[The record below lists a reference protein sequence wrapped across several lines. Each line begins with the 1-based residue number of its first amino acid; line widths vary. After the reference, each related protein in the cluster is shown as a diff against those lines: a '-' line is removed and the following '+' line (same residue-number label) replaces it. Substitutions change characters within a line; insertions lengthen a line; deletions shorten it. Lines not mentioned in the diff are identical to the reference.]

1 MNKKRRDLSRF
12 ALFIAIVVLVNIIGG
27 LKFFRIDLTAEKR
40 YTLSD
45 ATINLLESVQDIM
58 LVKVYLE
65 GDFPAGF
72 QRLEVE
78 AKQMLDEFRAY
89 NPNIQYTFVDPS
101 DNDSE
106 EETNNLYQQLQFKG
120 LKPYQLSINNKDGNS
135 VKTIFPGAIFN
146 YGEKEGAALLLL
158 DQLGAAPEQQI
169 NTSIENLEFTLANT
183 IRSLVSDDK
192 PLVGFLQG
200 HDELG
205 PREIADFAK
214 DISDNYRVDLFNIRE
229 FKSDSSGES
238 LSIAQQQI
246 RLNRFDAM
254 VIAKPQKAFTD
265 LDKYLL
271 DQFIMNGGKSIWLLD
286 AVSAS
291 MDSLSSASQFMS
303 LPLFDRLQLNDM
315 LFKYGVRVNTDLVT
329 DLVGAGVNDQRKIRP
344 WIYFPMVMPQVK
356 HPIAKDLNAI
366 WLRFASSL
374 DTVMAEGVKKTVLLR
389 SSPYSARLATP
400 HIVSLAKLYDPPP
413 RQQYRE
419 SGIPLALLLE
429 GKFSS
434 AFKNRLSPKA
444 GAEEL
449 KIKEESA
456 QNQILVVGDGDLMQN
471 QFNVVNPNIPKGAPL
486 PLGYDQY
493 TNTQYGNKDFLVNA
507 LDYMLDDKGLIA
519 IRSRELKIR
528 LLDLEKAKDERLF
541 WQLINT
547 LIPLALLLLMA
558 FANTWWRKKKYL
570 KS

>member
-1 MNKKRRDLSRF
+1 MNKKKRDLSRF
-12 ALFIAIVVLVNIIGG
+12 ALFIAIVILINIIGG
-27 LKFFRIDLTAEKR
+27 LKFFRIDLTGEKR

-45 ATINLLESVQDIM
+45 ATINLLEEVQDIM
-58 LVKVYLE
+58 LVKVFLE

-72 QRLEVE
+72 QRLEIE
-78 AKQMLDEFRAY
+78 TKQMLDEFRAY

-101 DNDSE
+101 NNDTE
-106 EETNNLYQQLQFKG
+106 EETTKLYQQLQFKG
-120 LKPYQLSINNKDGNS
+120 LKPYQLSIKNSDGNS
-135 VKTIFPGAIFN
+135 VKTIFPGAILN
-146 YGEKEGAALLLL
+146 YGEKEAAALLLL
-158 DQLGAAPEQQI
+158 DQLGAAPENQI

-200 HDELG
+200 HGELG

-214 DISDNYRVDLFNIRE
+214 DISANYRVDLFDIRE
-229 FKSDSSGES
+229 FKSDSSGGS
-238 LSIAQQQI
+238 LSITQQQI
-246 RLNRFDAM
+246 RLNRFNAM
-254 VIAKPQKAFTD
+254 IIAKPQRAFTD

-271 DQFIMNGGKSIWLLD
+271 DQFIMNGGKTIWLLD
-286 AVSAS
+286 AAAAS
-291 MDSLSSASQFMS
+291 MDSLSEASQFMS

-329 DLVGAGVNDQRKIRP
+329 DLVGAGVNDQKKIRP
-344 WIYFPMVMPQVK
+344 WVYFPMVMPQVN

-374 DTVMAEGVKKTVLLR
+374 DTVMAGGVKKTVLLK

-400 HIVSLAKLYDPPP
+400 HIVSLAKLYNPPP
-413 RQQYRE
+413 RSQFRE
-419 SGIPLALLLE
+419 AGIPLAVLLE
-429 GKFSS
+429 GNFTS
-434 AFKNRLSPKA
+434 AFKNRLSPKE
-444 GAEEL
+444 GSENL
-449 KIKEESA
+449 RVKEESN
-456 QNQILVVGDGDLMQN
+456 QNQMLVVADGDLLLN

-493 TNTQYGNKDFLVNA
+493 TNTQYGNKDFLVNT

-528 LLDLEKAKDERLF
+528 LLDLEKVKDERLF
-541 WQLINT
+541 WQMVNT
-547 LIPLALLLLMA
+547 LIPVILLLLMA
-558 FANTWWRKKKYL
+558 LLNTWWRKTKYL

>member
-12 ALFIAIVVLVNIIGG
+12 ALFIAIVLLVNIIGG

-45 ATINLLESVQDIM
+45 ATLNMLESIQDVM
-58 LVKVYLE
+58 LVKVYLAGE
-65 GDFPAGF
+65 FPAGF
-72 QRLEVE
+72 QRLETE
-78 AKQMLDEFRAY
+78 TKQMLDEFRAY
-89 NPNIQYTFVDPS
+89 NPNIQYTFLDPS
-101 DNDSE
+101 NNNTE
-106 EETNNLYQQLQFKG
+106 EETTKQYQQLQFKG
-120 LKPYQLSINNKDGNS
+120 LKPYQLSIKNSDGNS
-135 VKTIFPGAIFN
+135 VKTIFPGAVLN
-146 YGEKEGAALLLL
+146 YGEKEAAALLLL
-158 DQLGAAPEQQI
+158 DQIGASPENQI
-169 NTSIENLEFTLANT
+169 NSSIENLEFTLANA
-183 IRSLVSDDK
+183 IRSLVAEEK

-200 HDELG
+200 HEELG
-205 PREIADFAK
+205 PKDIADFAK
-214 DISDNYRVDLFNIRE
+214 SISANYSANLFNIRE

-254 VIAKPQKAFTD
+254 VIAKPQKGFNN

-271 DQFIMNGGKSIWLLD
+271 DQFIMNGGKTIWLLD
-286 AVSAS
+286 AAVAS
-291 MDSLSSASQFMS
+291 MDSLSNASQFMS

-329 DLVGAGVNDQRKIRP
+329 DLVGAGVNDQKKIRP
-344 WIYFPMVMPQVK
+344 WVYFPMVMPQVN

-374 DTVMAEGVKKTVLLR
+374 DTVMAAGIKKTILLK

-400 HIVSLAKLYDPPP
+400 HIVSLGKLYDPPP
-413 RQQYRE
+413 RRQFRE
-419 SGIPLALLLE
+419 AGIPLAVLLE

-434 AFKNRLSPKA
+434 VFKNRLSPKV
-444 GAEEL
+444 GAENL
-449 KIKEESA
+449 KTKEESS
-456 QNQILVVGDGDLMQN
+456 QNQMLVVADGDIILN
-471 QFNVVNPNIPKGAPL
+471 QFNLVNPNIPKGAPL

-493 TNTQYGNKDFLVNA
+493 TNTQYGNKDFLVNT

-528 LLDLEKAKDERLF
+528 LLDLEQIKEERLY
-541 WQLINT
+541 WQLLNT
-547 LIPLALLLLMA
+547 IVPLLLLILMA
-558 FANTWWRKKKYL
+558 LANTWWRRKKYV

>member
-12 ALFIAIVVLVNIIGG
+12 ALFIAIVILINIISG
-27 LKFFRIDLTAEKR
+27 LKFFRIDLTGEKR

-45 ATINLLESVQDIM
+45 ATINLLEEVQDIM

-72 QRLEVE
+72 QRLETE
-78 AKQMLDEFRAY
+78 TKQMLDEFRAY

-101 DNDSE
+101 NNDTE
-106 EETNNLYQQLQFKG
+106 EETTKLYQQLQFKG
-120 LKPYQLSINNKDGNS
+120 LKPYQLSIKNSDGNS
-135 VKTIFPGAIFN
+135 VKTIFPGAILN
-146 YGEKEGAALLLL
+146 YGEKEAAALLLL
-158 DQLGAAPEQQI
+158 DQLGAAPENQI

-200 HDELG
+200 HGELG

-214 DISDNYRVDLFNIRE
+214 DISANYRVDLFDIRE
-229 FKSDSSGES
+229 FKSDSSGGS
-238 LSIAQQQI
+238 LSINQQQI
-246 RLNRFDAM
+246 RLNRFNAM
-254 VIAKPQKAFTD
+254 IIAKPQRAFTD

-271 DQFIMNGGKSIWLLD
+271 DQFIMNGGKTIWLLD
-286 AVSAS
+286 AAGAS
-291 MDSLSSASQFMS
+291 MDSLSEASQFMS

-329 DLVGAGVNDQRKIRP
+329 DLVGAGVNDQKKIRP
-344 WIYFPMVMPQVK
+344 WVYFPMVMPQVN

-374 DTVMAEGVKKTVLLR
+374 DTVMAGGVKKTVLLK

-400 HIVSLAKLYDPPP
+400 HIVSLAKLYNPPP
-413 RQQYRE
+413 RSQFRE
-419 SGIPLALLLE
+419 AGIPLAILLE
-429 GKFSS
+429 GNFTS
-434 AFKNRLSPKA
+434 AFKNRLSPKE
-444 GAEEL
+444 GSENL
-449 KIKEESA
+449 RVKEESN
-456 QNQILVVGDGDLMQN
+456 QNQMLVVADGDLLMN

-493 TNTQYGNKDFLVNA
+493 TNTQYGNKDFLVNT

-528 LLDLEKAKDERLF
+528 LLDLEKVKDERLF
-541 WQLINT
+541 WQMVNT
-547 LIPLALLLLMA
+547 LIPVVLLLLMA
-558 FANTWWRKKKYL
+558 LLNTWWRKKKYL

>member
-12 ALFIAIVVLVNIIGG
+12 ALFIAIVILINIISG
-27 LKFFRIDLTAEKR
+27 LKFFRIDLTGEKR

-45 ATINLLESVQDIM
+45 ATINLLEEVQDIM

-72 QRLEVE
+72 QRLETE
-78 AKQMLDEFRAY
+78 TKQMLDEFRAY

-101 DNDSE
+101 NNDTE
-106 EETNNLYQQLQFKG
+106 EETTKLYQQLQFKG
-120 LKPYQLSINNKDGNS
+120 LKPYQLSIKNSDGNS
-135 VKTIFPGAIFN
+135 VKTIFPGAILN
-146 YGEKEGAALLLL
+146 YGEKEAAALLLL
-158 DQLGAAPEQQI
+158 DQLGAAPENQI

-200 HDELG
+200 HGELG

-214 DISDNYRVDLFNIRE
+214 DISANYRVDLFDIRE
-229 FKSDSSGES
+229 FKSDSSGGS
-238 LSIAQQQI
+238 LSITQQQI
-246 RLNRFDAM
+246 RLNRFNAM
-254 VIAKPQKAFTD
+254 IIAKPQRAFTD

-271 DQFIMNGGKSIWLLD
+271 DQFIMNGGKTIWLLD
-286 AVSAS
+286 AVAAS
-291 MDSLSSASQFMS
+291 MDSLSEASQFMS

-329 DLVGAGVNDQRKIRP
+329 DLVGAGVNDQKKIRP
-344 WIYFPMVMPQVK
+344 WVYFPMVMPQVN

-374 DTVMAEGVKKTVLLR
+374 DTVMAGGVKKTVLLK

-400 HIVSLAKLYDPPP
+400 HIVSLAKLYNPPP
-413 RQQYRE
+413 RSQFRE
-419 SGIPLALLLE
+419 AGIPLAILLE
-429 GKFSS
+429 GNFTS
-434 AFKNRLSPKA
+434 AFKNRLSPKE
-444 GAEEL
+444 GSENL
-449 KIKEESA
+449 RVKEESN
-456 QNQILVVGDGDLMQN
+456 QNQMLVVADGDLLMN

-493 TNTQYGNKDFLVNA
+493 TNTQYGNKDFLVNT

-528 LLDLEKAKDERLF
+528 LLDLEKVKDERLF
-541 WQLINT
+541 WQMVNT
-547 LIPLALLLLMA
+547 LIPVVLLLLMA
-558 FANTWWRKKKYL
+558 LLNTWWRKKKYL

>member
-12 ALFIAIVVLVNIIGG
+12 ALFIAIVLLVNIIGG

-45 ATINLLESVQDIM
+45 ATLNMLESIQDVM
-58 LVKVYLE
+58 LVKVYLAGE
-65 GDFPAGF
+65 FPAGF
-72 QRLEVE
+72 QRLETE
-78 AKQMLDEFRAY
+78 TKQMLDEFRAY
-89 NPNIQYTFVDPS
+89 NPNIQYTFLDPS
-101 DNDSE
+101 NNNTE
-106 EETNNLYQQLQFKG
+106 EETTKQYQQLQFKG
-120 LKPYQLSINNKDGNS
+120 LKPYQLSIKNSDGNS
-135 VKTIFPGAIFN
+135 VKTIFPGAVLN
-146 YGEKEGAALLLL
+146 YGEKEAAALLLL
-158 DQLGAAPEQQI
+158 DQIGASPENQI
-169 NTSIENLEFTLANT
+169 NSSIENLEFTLAKS
-183 IRSLVSDDK
+183 IRSLVAEEK

-200 HDELG
+200 HEELG
-205 PREIADFAK
+205 PKDIADFAK
-214 DISDNYRVDLFNIRE
+214 SISANYNANLFNIRE

-254 VIAKPQKAFTD
+254 VIAKPQKGFNN

-271 DQFIMNGGKSIWLLD
+271 DQFIMNGGKTIWLLD
-286 AVSAS
+286 AAVAS
-291 MDSLSSASQFMS
+291 MDSLSNASQFMS

-329 DLVGAGVNDQRKIRP
+329 DLVGAGVNDQKKIRP
-344 WIYFPMVMPQVK
+344 WVYFPMVMPQVN

-374 DTVMAEGVKKTVLLR
+374 DTVMAAGIKKTILLK

-400 HIVSLAKLYDPPP
+400 HIVSLGKLYDPPP
-413 RQQYRE
+413 RRQFRE
-419 SGIPLALLLE
+419 AGIPLAVLLE

-434 AFKNRLSPKA
+434 VFKNRLSPKV
-444 GAEEL
+444 GAENL
-449 KIKEESA
+449 KTKEESS
-456 QNQILVVGDGDLMQN
+456 QNQMLVVADGDIILN
-471 QFNVVNPNIPKGAPL
+471 QFNLVNPNIPKGAPL

-493 TNTQYGNKDFLVNA
+493 TNTQYGNKDFLVNT

-528 LLDLEKAKDERLF
+528 LLDLEQIKEERLY
-541 WQLINT
+541 WQLLNT
-547 LIPLALLLLMA
+547 IVPLLLLILMA
-558 FANTWWRKKKYL
+558 LANTWWRRKKYV

>member
-1 MNKKRRDLSRF
+1 MNKKRRDISRF
-12 ALFIAIVVLVNIIGG
+12 ALFIAIVILVNIIGG
-27 LKFFRIDLTAEKR
+27 LKFFRIDLTGEKR

-45 ATINLLESVQDIM
+45 ATIELLKEVQDVM

-72 QRLEVE
+72 QRLETE
-78 AKQMLDEFRAY
+78 TKQMLDEFRAY

-101 DNDSE
+101 ANDSE
-106 EETNNLYQQLQFKG
+106 EETNKLYQQLQFKG
-120 LKPYQLSINNKDGNS
+120 LKPYQLSIKNSDGNS
-135 VKTIFPGAIFN
+135 VKTIFPGAILN
-146 YGEKEGAALLLL
+146 YGEKEASALLLL
-158 DQLGAAPEQQI
+158 DQLGAAPENQI

-200 HDELG
+200 HGELG

-214 DISDNYRVDLFNIRE
+214 DISANYRVDLFDIRE

-238 LSIAQQQI
+238 LSIAQQQT
-246 RLNRFDAM
+246 RLNRFNAM
-254 VIAKPQKAFTD
+254 IIAKPQKAFTD

-271 DQFIMNGGKSIWLLD
+271 DQFIMNGGKTIWLLD
-286 AVSAS
+286 AAAAS
-291 MDSLSSASQFMS
+291 MDSLSEASQFMS

-315 LFKYGVRVNTDLVT
+315 LFRYGVRVNTDLVT
-329 DLVGAGVNDQRKIRP
+329 DLVGAGVNDQKKIRP
-344 WIYFPMVMPQVK
+344 WVYFPMVMPQVS

-366 WLRFASSL
+366 WLRFASSI
-374 DTVMAEGVKKTVLLR
+374 DTVMAVGVTKTVLLK

-400 HIVSLAKLYDPPP
+400 HIVSLAKLYNPPP
-413 RQQYRE
+413 RGQFRE
-419 SGIPLALLLE
+419 AGIPLAVLLE
-429 GKFSS
+429 GNFTSV
-434 AFKNRLSPKA
+434 FKNRLSPKA
-444 GAEEL
+444 GAENL
-449 KIKEESA
+449 KIKEESSK
-456 QNQILVVGDGDLMQN
+456 NQMLVVADGDMILN

-493 TNTQYGNKDFLVNA
+493 TNTQYGNKDFLVNT

-528 LLDLEKAKDERLF
+528 LLDLEKVKDERLF
-541 WQLINT
+541 WQLVNT
-547 LIPLALLLLMA
+547 LIPVILLLLMA
-558 FANTWWRKKKYL
+558 MLNTWWRKKKYL

>member
-12 ALFIAIVVLVNIIGG
+12 ALFIAIVILVNIIGG

-40 YTLSD
+40 YTLAD
-45 ATINLLESVQDIM
+45 ATINLLESVQDVM

-72 QRLEVE
+72 QRLETE
-78 AKQMLDEFRAY
+78 TKQMLDEFRAY

-101 DNDSE
+101 ANDTE
-106 EETNNLYQQLQFKG
+106 EETNKLYQQLQYKG
-120 LKPYQLSINNKDGNS
+120 LKPYQLSIKNNDGNS
-135 VKTIFPGAIFN
+135 VKTIFPGAVLN
-146 YGEKEGAALLLL
+146 YGEKEASSLLLL
-158 DQLGAAPEQQI
+158 DQLGAAPENQI
-169 NTSIENLEFTLANT
+169 NSSIENLEFTLANT
-183 IRSLVSDDK
+183 IRSLVAEDK

-200 HDELG
+200 HGELG

-214 DISDNYRVDLFNIRE
+214 GISTNYSVDLFNIRE

-238 LSIAQQQI
+238 LSLAQQQI
-246 RLNRFDAM
+246 RLNRFNAM
-254 VIAKPQKAFTD
+254 IIAKPQKPFTD

-271 DQFIMNGGKSIWLLD
+271 DQFIMNGGKAIWLLD
-286 AVSAS
+286 AAAAS
-291 MDSLSSASQFMS
+291 MDSLSEASQFMS

-315 LFKYGVRVNTDLVT
+315 LFRYGVRVNTDLVT
-329 DLVGAGVNDQRKIRP
+329 DLVGAGVNDQKKIRP
-344 WIYFPMVMPQVK
+344 WVYFPLVMPQVN
-356 HPIAKDLNAI
+356 HPIVKDLNAI

-374 DTVMAEGVKKTVLLR
+374 DTVRAQGVKKTILLK

-400 HIVSLAKLYDPPP
+400 HIVSLAKLYNPPP
-413 RQQYRE
+413 RAQFRE
-419 SGIPLALLLE
+419 AGIPLAVLLE
-429 GKFSS
+429 GKFTS

-444 GAEEL
+444 SGENL
-449 KIKEESA
+449 KIREESSE
-456 QNQILVVGDGDLMQN
+456 NQMLVVADGDILLN

-507 LDYMLDDKGLIA
+507 LDFMLDDKGLIA

-528 LLDLEKAKDERLF
+528 LLDLEKVKEERLF

-547 LIPLALLLLMA
+547 TIPIILLLSMA
-558 FANTWWRKKKYL
+558 GLNTWWRRKKYL
-570 KS
+570 KN

>member
-12 ALFIAIVVLVNIIGG
+12 ALFIAIVLLVNIIGG

-45 ATINLLESVQDIM
+45 ATLNMLESIQDVM
-58 LVKVYLE
+58 LVKVYLAGE
-65 GDFPAGF
+65 FPAGF
-72 QRLEVE
+72 QRLETE
-78 AKQMLDEFRAY
+78 TKQMLDEFRAY
-89 NPNIQYTFVDPS
+89 NPNIQYTFLDPS
-101 DNDSE
+101 NNNTE
-106 EETNNLYQQLQFKG
+106 EETTKQYQQLQFKG
-120 LKPYQLSINNKDGNS
+120 LKPYQLSIKNSDGNS
-135 VKTIFPGAIFN
+135 VKTIFPGAVLN
-146 YGEKEGAALLLL
+146 YGEKEAAALLLL
-158 DQLGAAPEQQI
+158 DQIGASPENQI
-169 NTSIENLEFTLANT
+169 NSSIENLEFTLANA
-183 IRSLVSDDK
+183 IRSLVAEEK

-200 HDELG
+200 HEELG
-205 PREIADFAK
+205 PKDIADFAK
-214 DISDNYRVDLFNIRE
+214 SISANYNANLFNIRE

-254 VIAKPQKAFTD
+254 VIAKPQKGFNN

-271 DQFIMNGGKSIWLLD
+271 DQFIMNGGKTIWLLD
-286 AVSAS
+286 AAVAS
-291 MDSLSSASQFMS
+291 MDSLSNASQFMS

-329 DLVGAGVNDQRKIRP
+329 DLVGAGVNDQKKIRP
-344 WIYFPMVMPQVK
+344 WVYFPMVMPQVN

-374 DTVMAEGVKKTVLLR
+374 DTVMAAGIKKTVLLK

-400 HIVSLAKLYDPPP
+400 HIVSLGKLYDPPP
-413 RQQYRE
+413 RRQFRE
-419 SGIPLALLLE
+419 AGIPLAVLLE

-434 AFKNRLSPKA
+434 VFKNRLSPKV
-444 GAEEL
+444 GAENL
-449 KIKEESA
+449 KTKEESS
-456 QNQILVVGDGDLMQN
+456 QNQMLVVADGDIILN
-471 QFNVVNPNIPKGAPL
+471 QFNLVNPNIPKGAPL

-493 TNTQYGNKDFLVNA
+493 TNTQYGNKDFLVNT

-528 LLDLEKAKDERLF
+528 LLDLEQIKEERLY
-541 WQLINT
+541 WQLLNT
-547 LIPLALLLLMA
+547 IVPLLLLILMA
-558 FANTWWRKKKYL
+558 LANTWWRRKKYV

>member
-12 ALFIAIVVLVNIIGG
+12 ALFIAIVLLVNIIGG

-45 ATINLLESVQDIM
+45 ATLNMLESIQDVM
-58 LVKVYLE
+58 LVKVYLAGE
-65 GDFPAGF
+65 FPAGF
-72 QRLEVE
+72 QRLETE
-78 AKQMLDEFRAY
+78 TKQMLDEFRAY
-89 NPNIQYTFVDPS
+89 NPNIQYTFLDPS
-101 DNDSE
+101 NNSTE
-106 EETNNLYQQLQFKG
+106 EETTTQYQQLQFKG
-120 LKPYQLSINNKDGNS
+120 LKPYQLTIKNSDGNS
-135 VKTIFPGAIFN
+135 VKTIFPGAVLN
-146 YGEKEGAALLLL
+146 YGEKEAAALLLL
-158 DQLGAAPEQQI
+158 DQIGASPENQI
-169 NTSIENLEFTLANT
+169 NSSIENLEFTLANA
-183 IRSLVSDDK
+183 IRSLVAEEK

-200 HDELG
+200 HEELG
-205 PREIADFAK
+205 PKDIADFAK
-214 DISDNYRVDLFNIRE
+214 SISANYSANLFNIRE

-254 VIAKPQKAFTD
+254 VIAKPQKGFNN

-271 DQFIMNGGKSIWLLD
+271 DQFIMNGGKTIWLLD
-286 AVSAS
+286 AAVAS
-291 MDSLSSASQFMS
+291 MDSLSNASQFMS

-329 DLVGAGVNDQRKIRP
+329 DLVGAGVNDQKKIRP
-344 WIYFPMVMPQVK
+344 WVYFPMVMPQVN

-374 DTVMAEGVKKTVLLR
+374 DTVMAAGIKKTVLLK

-400 HIVSLAKLYDPPP
+400 HIVSLGKLYDPPP
-413 RQQYRE
+413 RRQFRE
-419 SGIPLALLLE
+419 AGIPLAVLLE

-434 AFKNRLSPKA
+434 VFKNRLSPKV
-444 GAEEL
+444 GAENL
-449 KIKEESA
+449 KTKEESS
-456 QNQILVVGDGDLMQN
+456 QNQMLVVADGDIILN
-471 QFNVVNPNIPKGAPL
+471 QFNLVNPNIPKGAPL

-493 TNTQYGNKDFLVNA
+493 TNTQYGNKDFLVNT

-528 LLDLEKAKDERLF
+528 LLDLEQIKEERLY
-541 WQLINT
+541 WQLLNT
-547 LIPLALLLLMA
+547 IVPLLLLILMA
-558 FANTWWRKKKYL
+558 LANTWWRRKKYV

>member
-1 MNKKRRDLSRF
+1 MNKKKRDLSRF
-12 ALFIAIVVLVNIIGG
+12 ALFIAIVILINIIGG
-27 LKFFRIDLTAEKR
+27 LKFFRIDLTGEKR

-45 ATINLLESVQDIM
+45 ATINLLEEVQDIM

-72 QRLEVE
+72 QRLEIE
-78 AKQMLDEFRAY
+78 TKQMLDEFRAY

-101 DNDSE
+101 NNDTE
-106 EETNNLYQQLQFKG
+106 EETTKLYQQLQFKG
-120 LKPYQLSINNKDGNS
+120 LKPYQLSIKNSDGNS
-135 VKTIFPGAIFN
+135 VKTIFPGAILN
-146 YGEKEGAALLLL
+146 YGEKEAAALLLL
-158 DQLGAAPEQQI
+158 DQLGAAPENQI

-200 HDELG
+200 HGELG

-214 DISDNYRVDLFNIRE
+214 DISANYRVDLFDIRE
-229 FKSDSSGES
+229 FKSDSSGGS
-238 LSIAQQQI
+238 LSITQQQI
-246 RLNRFDAM
+246 RLNRFNAM
-254 VIAKPQKAFTD
+254 IIAKPQRAFTD

-271 DQFIMNGGKSIWLLD
+271 DQFIMNGGKTIWLLD
-286 AVSAS
+286 AAAAS
-291 MDSLSSASQFMS
+291 MDSLSEASQFMS

-329 DLVGAGVNDQRKIRP
+329 DLVGAGVNDQKKIRP
-344 WIYFPMVMPQVK
+344 WVYFPMVMPQVN

-374 DTVMAEGVKKTVLLR
+374 DTVMAGGVKKTVLLK

-400 HIVSLAKLYDPPP
+400 HIVSLAKLYNPPP
-413 RQQYRE
+413 RSQFRE
-419 SGIPLALLLE
+419 AGIPLAVLLE
-429 GKFSS
+429 GNFTS
-434 AFKNRLSPKA
+434 AFKNRLSPKE
-444 GAEEL
+444 GSENL
-449 KIKEESA
+449 RVKEESN
-456 QNQILVVGDGDLMQN
+456 QNQMLVVADGDLLLN

-493 TNTQYGNKDFLVNA
+493 TNTQYGNKDFLVNT

-528 LLDLEKAKDERLF
+528 LLDLEKVKDERLF
-541 WQLINT
+541 WQMVNT
-547 LIPLALLLLMA
+547 LIPVILLLLMA
-558 FANTWWRKKKYL
+558 LLNTWWRKTKYL

>member
-12 ALFIAIVVLVNIIGG
+12 ALFIAIVLLVNIIGG

-45 ATINLLESVQDIM
+45 ATLNMLESIQDVM
-58 LVKVYLE
+58 LVKVYLAGE
-65 GDFPAGF
+65 FPAGF
-72 QRLEVE
+72 QRLETE
-78 AKQMLDEFRAY
+78 TKQMLDEFRAY
-89 NPNIQYTFVDPS
+89 NPNIQYTFLDPS
-101 DNDSE
+101 NNNTE
-106 EETNNLYQQLQFKG
+106 EETTKQYQQLQFKG
-120 LKPYQLSINNKDGNS
+120 LKPYQLSIKNSDGNS
-135 VKTIFPGAIFN
+135 VKTIFPGAVLN
-146 YGEKEGAALLLL
+146 YGEKEAAALLLL
-158 DQLGAAPEQQI
+158 DQIGASPENQI
-169 NTSIENLEFTLANT
+169 NSSIENLEFTLANA
-183 IRSLVSDDK
+183 IRSLVAEEK

-200 HDELG
+200 HEELG
-205 PREIADFAK
+205 PKDIADFAK
-214 DISDNYRVDLFNIRE
+214 SISANYNANLFNIRE

-254 VIAKPQKAFTD
+254 VIAKPQKGFNN

-271 DQFIMNGGKSIWLLD
+271 DQFIMNGGKTIWLLD
-286 AVSAS
+286 AAVAS
-291 MDSLSSASQFMS
+291 MDSLSNASQFMS

-329 DLVGAGVNDQRKIRP
+329 DLVGAGVNDQKKIRP
-344 WIYFPMVMPQVK
+344 WVYFPMVMPQVN

-374 DTVMAEGVKKTVLLR
+374 DTVMAAGIKKTILLK

-400 HIVSLAKLYDPPP
+400 HIVSLGKLYDPPP
-413 RQQYRE
+413 RRQFRE
-419 SGIPLALLLE
+419 AGIPLAVLLE

-434 AFKNRLSPKA
+434 VFKNRLSPKV
-444 GAEEL
+444 GAENL
-449 KIKEESA
+449 KTKEESS
-456 QNQILVVGDGDLMQN
+456 QNQMLVVADGDIILN
-471 QFNVVNPNIPKGAPL
+471 QFNLVNPNIPKGAPL

-493 TNTQYGNKDFLVNA
+493 TNTQYGNKDFLVNT

-528 LLDLEKAKDERLF
+528 LLDLEQIKEERLY
-541 WQLINT
+541 WQLLNT
-547 LIPLALLLLMA
+547 IVPLLLLILMA
-558 FANTWWRKKKYL
+558 LANTWWRRKKYV

>member
-1 MNKKRRDLSRF
+1 MNKKTRDLSRF
-12 ALFIAIVVLVNIIGG
+12 ALFIAIVILINIISG
-27 LKFFRIDLTAEKR
+27 LKFFRIDLTGEKR

-45 ATINLLESVQDIM
+45 ATINLLEEVQDIM

-72 QRLEVE
+72 QRLETE

-101 DNDSE
+101 NNDTE
-106 EETNNLYQQLQFKG
+106 EETTKLYQQLQFKG
-120 LKPYQLSINNKDGNS
+120 LKPYQLSIKNSDGNS
-135 VKTIFPGAIFN
+135 VKTIFPGAILN
-146 YGEKEGAALLLL
+146 YGEKEAAALLLL
-158 DQLGAAPEQQI
+158 DQLGAAPENQI

-200 HDELG
+200 HGELG

-214 DISDNYRVDLFNIRE
+214 DISANYRVDLFDIRE
-229 FKSDSSGES
+229 FKSDSFGGS
-238 LSIAQQQI
+238 LSITQQQI
-246 RLNRFDAM
+246 RLNRFNAM
-254 VIAKPQKAFTD
+254 IIAKPQRAFTD

-271 DQFIMNGGKSIWLLD
+271 DQFIMNGGRTIWLLD
-286 AVSAS
+286 AAAAS
-291 MDSLSSASQFMS
+291 MDSLSEASQFMS

-329 DLVGAGVNDQRKIRP
+329 DLVGAGVNDQKKIRP
-344 WIYFPMVMPQVK
+344 WVYFPMVMPQVN

-374 DTVMAEGVKKTVLLR
+374 DTVMAGGVKKTVLLK

-400 HIVSLAKLYDPPP
+400 HIVSLAKLYNPPP
-413 RQQYRE
+413 RSQFRE
-419 SGIPLALLLE
+419 AGIPLAVLLE
-429 GKFSS
+429 GNFTS
-434 AFKNRLSPKA
+434 AFKNRLSPKE
-444 GAEEL
+444 GSENL
-449 KIKEESA
+449 RVKEESN
-456 QNQILVVGDGDLMQN
+456 QNQMLVVADGDLLLN

-493 TNTQYGNKDFLVNA
+493 TNTQYGNKDFLVNT

-528 LLDLEKAKDERLF
+528 LLDLEKVKDERLF
-541 WQLINT
+541 WQMVNT
-547 LIPLALLLLMA
+547 IIPVILLLLMA
-558 FANTWWRKKKYL
+558 LLNTWWRKKKYL